1 MFGQLFVKNY
11 TLFFILIF
19 SFGLLSED
27 TNAQLLGKKKSTTK
41 KAETNRTDSLKVPD
55 IDSLAVPQKDTIITR
70 TGRQPAYRWQDRYL
84 NRYAQAVP
92 QSPFYL
98 KDPNNITTDFSL
110 SPDSKDI
117 TITEK
122 AGKGIDYK
130 VPQALTFNEYS
141 SIQNAYVR
149 KSILREYE
157 ELQDG
162 QSATTGKGLRPLI
175 QKNPI
180 IDRIFGGNMID
191 KLKPN
196 GFVML
201 DFRLTHTFDDNP
213 MRAIIARRQ
222 TIFDFDEQININ
234 FNGQIGEKL
243 GMLTNLDTKAA
254 FNFENQLKL
263 NFKNQPEDILQKV
276 EAGNISMPVKS
287 QLIPGVQN
295 LFGVKAGFRLGKLD
309 ITSVVAQQR
318 SKTESIVL
326 NGGTQNR
333 TFEIRA
339 DNYEENRHFFLAQF
353 FRNNYERALR
363 NLPLVLSGVKIT
375 RLEVYVTNR
384 TNTVESMRNLI
395 AFTDLG
401 DGKNTNLPVDNKN
414 PDVYSKLNANPGF
427 RRIDSTSAS
436 LILGPTN
443 LNYRKG
449 VDYEILRG
457 AKRLTEREYKFH
469 AELGYLSLVT
479 PLRNDEVLAVAYEY
493 TYNGQVHKVGEL
505 TEDYSILPESDAIM
519 LKLLKSSTI
528 RNRTNAPMWDLMMK
542 NIYSLG
548 VPGVGRQGFQLRVIY
563 KDDRTG
569 NDNPNLQEGKNL
581 KDIPL
586 IRVMN
591 LDNLNPNNDPQ
602 PGGDGNFDFIE
613 DITIDAKMG
622 RLIFPVLEPFGSTL
636 ASKFAVDEQALK
648 EKYVFNE
655 LYRTTLADAQQV
667 TTKNKFF
674 IRGSLQASSSSEI
687 MLPLGASGQS
697 VRIFAGGVQLQEGAD
712 YTIEPQLGRIKII
725 NQSVLNSARQIRI
738 EWERP
743 DLFNTQ
749 IRMMLGTRLDYN
761 LSKDIHIG
769 ATAMALRESTPAF
782 MTRIAIG
789 QEPVNNTIVGLDINY
804 RKDARFLTR
813 FLDALP
819 LIQTKEMSS
828 IQFTAEYAKL
838 FPSVNNKRINGN
850 AMIDDFEATRNIND
864 LTRQPTRWR
873 PGSTPAE
880 FQVNPIGYQHNFKRA
895 KISVYT
901 IDQTTYFD
909 GGLAGNLLPQQVQEA
924 ANNNLYEKAFTPQ
937 QIFPGRSIPTFNQSV
952 PVNVLDVSYFPA
964 ERGMY
969 NYNPNLTNDGL
980 LQNPKQ
986 NFGSIMRG
994 ITADN
999 DFDNSNTEYL
1009 TFWMLDP
1016 FKDVVRD
1023 GSPNG
1028 NKMNTTGGKLKFHLG
1043 DISEDFIP
1051 DGRNSFENG
1060 YPANEA
1066 VSDLSKPDRTPWGF
1080 VPKVQFITDAF
1091 DNQPGSRAKQDIGL
1105 DGLSNEQERSFTDI
1119 KNKFL
1124 DVINPNARLKA
1135 EKDPSADDFKFFTD
1149 PEFTAEQSLLER
1161 YKNYLGVENNSP
1173 QSNTTSTTSPT
1184 LANSVAPDKEDI
1196 NADNTINDVENYYEY
1211 EIDLMPNRLSAGNG
1225 FIVDQ
1230 VTVPGTQAT
1239 WYLFRVPVKQFTRK
1253 VGDINGFKSIRFMR
1267 LMLTDFEQ
1275 PVVLRFASLQLESN
1289 QYRVYDKSLSQSGLT
1304 EVPEPYDAK
1313 FKMGVVSIE
1322 ENGCADDG
1330 QNCNIKQ
1337 GKTPYKVPPGFIRD
1351 QDITQ
1356 QQFNVKFN
1364 EQSMSLSVTN
1374 LRDGDSRGVFRNTR
1388 IDMLNYKRLRLF
1400 IHAENETGD
1409 EKTVG
1414 GAFIRIGT
1422 DLSQHYYEIEIPQL
1436 KITPNGSIDENA
1448 IWPKEN
1454 FIDVSLQDLV
1464 ALKGERNRR
1473 AFNFT
1478 EAYSSTATGIID
1490 DGTEGNTY
1498 KITVVGNP
1506 DLSAIM
1512 TVMLGLRNPKSA
1524 DEQAHTYTVWL
1535 DELRAY
1541 GFDQTSGDAALL
1553 AANIKLADI
1562 ATVAINANLKTFG
1575 FGGVQDKISERAR
1588 ETGKGI
1594 GIASNIELDKFFPEN
1609 WGLKIPFF
1617 VNYDQQTITPHF
1629 NPLDPDMPLENAL
1642 ANIDDPVRREAYK
1655 RMVIDNSTRRGFNFS
1670 NVRKVKTREGALP
1683 HFYDIE
1689 NFSFTYAQNNVG
1701 RSNILIDDY
1710 SLNQYKGG
1718 FTYQYQPKQI
1728 NWEPFKNSKKLDRP
1742 FFYWLKDF
1750 NLSPLPSVMAFR
1762 TDFDKSFARTLLR
1775 NFDITTNSNN
1785 VSNAPYFEKY
1795 FLMNRAYD
1803 LQWNLTKSILFNYNA
1818 TMNAIVDEPYG
1829 DVDTEGEKQQLW
1841 KSIRNLGRAKNFYQ
1855 EMRLTYRLPLDKF
1868 FLLDWVTADAKF
1880 NNNFGY
1886 QAVALNIMDENNEAF
1901 GNTIRNG
1908 RERGVRGKI
1917 DFVKLYNKVKYLK
1930 FANSPNPE
1938 RKRFTRNPGDD
1949 ENIDI
1954 PPSNVG
1960 KAFTRLLMAVRGI
1973 DYDYSIVENTILPGF
1988 LPTPKFFGLSKEGAP
2003 GLPFVL
2009 GRQYTSSS
2017 AYGRSFIDTTNYGGN
2032 FQEIAASKGWLSKTR
2047 VQTQPF
2053 LQSKQHKFSYRTTIE
2068 PFKDFRMQISGN
2080 FSRGDSYQEYYIVD
2094 STGKYSSL
2102 SPVRNGNFS
2111 TSFWSF
2117 KTFFA
2122 RMNNEDVRNNYH
2134 YDIFEKM
2141 REYRTFYRD
2150 RLNSLSTNEGKYDE
2164 NSQDVLVPAFIAAYS
2179 GKGTKLDLTK
2189 FPFAK
2194 GFRFPMPNWRIDY
2207 SGLGN
2212 LEPFK
2217 RIFSSISISHSYTST
2232 YTVGNFTS
2240 SLEYGEAVV
2249 NFMIMNYPYAN
2260 GLRPVDQ
2267 RTTPVKI
2274 LENGTYTTQQ
2284 LFVPIFVMSTIS
2296 LEEKFLPFIG
2306 IQFTTRS
2313 KITGRFDYNRERRAA
2328 LNLSNAQVAEFSS
2341 EDYVFNFGFKKSGV
2355 KLPLRG
2361 RDGKVITLKNDL
2373 NFQFSFTI
2381 RDVKAVQRRLDGDPQ
2396 PVPPGGYNLQWG
2408 PRITYQVNKRV
2419 LLNFYID
2426 HQTTRPFVTNF
2437 NYPRKVTMG
2446 GINVRFSL
2454 SDQ

>member
-1 MFGQLFVKNY
+1 MFGQPFVKNF
-11 TLFFILIF
+11 TLFFILFF
-19 SFGLLSED
+19 SFVLVSEKAD
-27 TNAQLLGKKKSTTK
+27 AQLLGRKKSATTK
-41 KAETNRTDSLKVPD
+41 ADTVRT
-55 IDSLAVPQKDTIITR
+55 DSLAVPEKDTIIAR
-70 TGRQPAYRWQDRYL
+70 TGREPAYRWQDRYL

-98 KDPNNITTDFSL
+98 KDPNNITTDFSV
-110 SPDSKDI
+110 SPTSNDI
-117 TITEK
+117 SITEK

-130 VPQALTFNEYS
+130 LPQSLTFNEYS
-141 SIQNAYVR
+141 SLQNAYVR

-162 QSATTGKGLRPLI
+162 KSATTGKGLRPLL

-180 IDRIFGGNMID
+180 VDRIFGGNMMD

-196 GFVML
+196 GFVTL
-201 DFRLTHTFDDNP
+201 DFKIIHQFIDNP
-213 MRAIIARRQ
+213 VLPIIQRRQ
-222 TIFDFDEQININ
+222 TYFNFDEQININ

-295 LFGVKAGFRLGKLD
+295 LFGVKAGFKFGKLD
-309 ITSVVAQQR
+309 VTQVVAQQR

-333 TFEIRA
+333 TFEIRS

-353 FRNNYERALR
+353 FRGNYEKALR

-384 TNTVESMRNLI
+384 TNSVESMRNLL

-401 DGKNTNLPVDNKN
+401 DLKSGTAYKPADNETTTLFKT
-414 PDVYSKLNANPGF
+414 LNNNPGI
-427 RRIDSTSAS
+427 RKLDSTSSSPA
-436 LILGPTN
+436 LLALG
-443 LNYRKG
+443 LKKG
-449 VDYEILRG
+449 IDYEILRG
-457 AKRLTEREYKFH
+457 AKRLTEREFKYH
-469 AELGYLSLVT
+469 DELGYLSLVT
-479 PLRNDEVLAVAYEY
+479 PLRNDEVLAVAFEY
-493 TYNGQVHKVGEL
+493 TYNGQRFKVGEL
-505 TEDYSILPESDAIM
+505 TEDYSIRREDEAIL
-519 LKLLKSSTI
+519 LKLVKSSTI

-548 VPGVGRQGFQLRVIY
+548 VPGIGKQGFQLRIIY

-569 NDNPNLQEGKNL
+569 IDNPNLQEGKTL
-581 KDIPL
+581 KDVPL
-586 IRVMN
+586 VRVMN

-613 DITIDAKMG
+613 DVTIDAKMG
-622 RLIFPVLEPFGSTL
+622 RLIFPVLEPFGSHL
-636 ASKFAVDEQALK
+636 SSKFALDEQILK
-648 EKYVFNE
+648 DKYVYNE

-674 IRGSLQASSSSEI
+674 IRGSLQASNSSEI
-687 MLPLGASGQS
+687 MLPLGASGAS
-697 VRIFAGGVQLQEGAD
+697 VRVFAGGVQLQEGVD
-712 YTIEPQLGRIKII
+712 YTIEPQMGRIKIM

-769 ATAMALRESTPAF
+769 ATAMTLRESTPAF

-864 LTRQPTRWR
+864 LTRQPNRWR
-873 PGSTPAE
+873 PGSVPEPLRGNAISYN
-880 FQVNPIGYQHNFKRA
+880 QNYKRA

-909 GGLAGNLLPQQVQEA
+909 GGFGGEGGNVLPPQVQES
-924 ANNNLYEKAFTPQ
+924 ANANLYERAFTPQ
-937 QIFPGRSIPTFNQSV
+937 QIFPGRSIPTYGQSV
-952 PVNVLDVSYFPA
+952 PVTVLDVSYFPS

-969 NYNPNLTNDGL
+969 NYNTSLTSEGL
-980 LQNPKQ
+980 LSNPKD

-999 DFDNSNTEYL
+999 DFDNANTEYL

-1028 NKMNTTGGKLKFHLG
+1028 NKANTSGGKLKFHLG

-1060 YPANEA
+1060 LPANDS
-1066 VSDLSKPDRTPWGF
+1066 VSVQSKPDQTPWGF
-1080 VPKVQFITDAF
+1080 VPKVQFMTDAF
-1091 DNQPGSRAKQDIGL
+1091 DNQPGAREKQDVGL
-1105 DGLSNEQERSFTDI
+1105 DGMNNEQERNFSHI
-1119 KNKFL
+1119 KTFL
-1124 DVINPNARLKA
+1124 ETINASARTIA

-1149 PEFTAEQSLLER
+1149 PSFTANQSLVER
-1161 YKNYLGVENNSP
+1161 FKNYLGVENNSP
-1173 QSNTTSTTSPT
+1173 QSNASTTGPT
-1184 LANSVAPDKEDI
+1184 LANSVMPDKEDI
-1196 NADNTINDVENYYEY
+1196 NGDNTINDVENYYEY
-1211 EIDLMPNRLSAGNG
+1211 EIDLAPNRLTVGNG
-1225 FIVDQ
+1225 FIIDQ
-1230 VTVPGTQAT
+1230 VTVQGTQAT
-1239 WYLFRVPVKQFTRK
+1239 WYLFRVPIKQFTRK
-1253 VGDINGFKSIRFMR
+1253 YGDINGFKSIRFMR
-1267 LMLTDFEQ
+1267 MMLTDFEQ

-1289 QYRVYDKSLSQSGLT
+1289 QYRIYDKNLTQGGLT

-1313 FKMGVVSIE
+1313 FKMGVVNIE
-1322 ENGCADDG
+1322 ENGCAEDG
-1330 QNCNIKQ
+1330 QTCNIKD

-1364 EQSMSLSVTN
+1364 EQSMSLAVTN

-1388 IDMLNYKRLRLF
+1388 IDMINYKRLRMF
-1400 IHAENETGD
+1400 IHAENEAND

-1436 KITPNGSIDENA
+1436 KITPNGSLDENV

-1454 FIDVSLQDLV
+1454 WLDVALQDLV
-1464 ALKGERNRR
+1464 ALKGERNRK
-1473 AFNFT
+1473 AVNIT
-1478 EAYSSTATGIID
+1478 VPYSGTTTGIMD

-1498 KITVVGNP
+1498 KITVLGNP
-1506 DLSAIM
+1506 DLSAVLTIM
-1512 TVMLGLRNPKSA
+1512 VGLRNPKSE
-1524 DEQAHTYTVWL
+1524 DEQPNTYTVWVN
-1535 DELRAY
+1535 ELRAY
-1541 GFDQTSGDAALL
+1541 GFDQTSGDAGLL

-1562 ATVAINANLKTFG
+1562 ATVSINANLKTFG

-1617 VNYDQQTITPHF
+1617 VNFDQQTITPHF

-1642 ANIDDPVRREAYK
+1642 NNIDDPVRREAYK
-1655 RMVIDNSTRRGFNFS
+1655 RMVIDNSVRKGFNFS
-1670 NVRKVKTREGALP
+1670 NVRKIKTKEGALP

-1689 NFSFTYAQNNVG
+1689 NFSFTYAQNNVN

-1718 FTYQYQPKQI
+1718 FTYQFQPKQI
-1728 NWEPFKNSKKLDRP
+1728 NWEPFKNNKRMERP
-1742 FFYWLKDF
+1742 FLYWLKDF
-1750 NLSPLPSVMAFR
+1750 NLSPIPTVMAFR
-1762 TDFDKSFARTLLR
+1762 TDFDKSFARTMLR
-1775 NFDITTNSNN
+1775 NADLTTDG
-1785 VSNAPYFEKY
+1785 VAPYFEKY
-1795 FLMNRAYD
+1795 FLMNRNYD
-1803 LQWNLTKSILFNYNA
+1803 LQWNLSKSMLVNYMA
-1818 TMNAIVDEPYG
+1818 TMNAIIDEPYG
-1829 DVDTEGEKQQLW
+1829 DINTDEKAKELR
-1841 KSIRNLGRAKNFYQ
+1841 KSILGFGRAKNFYQ
-1855 EMRLTYRLPLDKF
+1855 EMRFTYRLPLDKF
-1868 FLLDWVTADAKF
+1868 FLLDWMTADAKY

-1886 QAVALNIMDENNEAF
+1886 QAMALNITDEESIRF

-1908 RERGVRGKI
+1908 RERGIRGKI

-1930 FANSPNPE
+1930 FANSPTPKT
-1938 RKRFTRNPGDD
+1938 KRFTRNPGND
-1949 ENIDI
+1949 EDI
-1954 PPSNVG
+1954 EVAPNNVA

-1973 DYDYSIVENTILPGF
+1973 DYDYSIVETTILPGF
-1988 LPTPKFFGLSKEGAP
+1988 MPTPKFFGLGEDGAP
-2003 GLPFVL
+2003 GLGFVL
-2009 GRQYTSSS
+2009 GNQYTKDKNFLTEG
-2017 AYGRSFIDTTNYGGN
+2017 AN
-2032 FQEIAASKGWLSKTR
+2032 FQEMAASKGWLSKTKT
-2047 VQTQPF
+2047 QTDPF
-2053 LQSKQHKFSYRTTIE
+2053 VQSKQKKFSYRTTIE

-2094 STGKYSSL
+2094 STGRYSST

-2117 KTFFA
+2117 NTFFS
-2122 RMNNEDVRNNYH
+2122 RMSKEDIKNNYR
-2134 YDIFEKM
+2134 YDIFENM
-2141 REYRTFYRD
+2141 REYRNYFAKEK
-2150 RLNSLSTNEGKYDE
+2150 LPAMNPNKEGAYDL
-2164 NSQDVLVPAFIAAYS
+2164 NSQDVLVPSFIAAYS
-2179 GKGTKLDLTK
+2179 GKGKDLDLTK
-2189 FPFAK
+2189 FPFSK

-2207 SGLGN
+2207 SGLAN

-2217 RIFSSISISHSYTST
+2217 KLFTSISISHSYSST
-2232 YTVGNFTS
+2232 YSVGNYTS
-2240 SLEYGEAVV
+2240 SLDYGSAVV
-2249 NFMIMNYPYAN
+2249 NLMIQNYPYMPN
-2260 GLRPVDQ
+2260 
-2267 RTTPVKI
+2267 
-2274 LENGTYTTQQ
+2274 ENSKQQ
-2284 LFVPIFVMSTIS
+2284 SIVRDGLFVPIFVMSTIS
-2296 LEEKFLPFIG
+2296 LEEKFQPFIG
-2306 IQFTTRS
+2306 VQFTTKS
-2313 KITGRFDYNRERRAA
+2313 KITGRFDWNRERRAA
-2328 LNLSNAQVAEFSS
+2328 LNLSNSQVAEYSS
-2341 EDYVFNFGFKKSGV
+2341 SDLVFNLGFKKSGV

-2373 NFQFSFTI
+2373 NFQFAFTI
-2381 RDVKAVQRRLDGDPQ
+2381 RDAKAIQRRLDGDPQ
-2396 PVPPGGYNLQWG
+2396 PTQGNYNLQWG

-2419 LLNFYID
+2419 LLNFYVD
-2426 HQTTRPFVTNF
+2426 HMNNRPFVTNF
-2437 NYPRKVTMG
+2437 SFPRTTTTG

-2454 SDQ
+2454 SDM

>member
-11 TLFFILIF
+11 TFFFILIF
-19 SFGLLSED
+19 SFGLISESAD
-27 TNAQLLGKKKSTTK
+27 AQLLGRKRNSTTK
-41 KAETNRTDSLKVPD
+41 ADTTRT
-55 IDSLAVPQKDTIITR
+55 DSLAVPEKDTIIVR

-98 KDPNNITTDFSL
+98 KDPGTINNDFSV
-110 SPDSKDI
+110 SPNSNDI
-117 TITEK
+117 SITEK

-130 VPQALTFNEYS
+130 IPQSLTFNEYS

-157 ELQDG
+157 ELADG
-162 QSATTGKGLRPLI
+162 KSATTDRGLRPLL

-180 IDRIFGGNMID
+180 VDRIFGGNMID

-196 GFVML
+196 GFVTL
-201 DFRLTHTFDDNP
+201 DFKLIHQFIDNP
-213 MRAIIARRQ
+213 LLPIIQRRQ
-222 TIFDFDEQININ
+222 TLFNFDEQININ

-276 EAGNISMPVKS
+276 EAGNITMPVKS

-295 LFGVKAGFRLGKLD
+295 LFGVKAGFKFGKLD
-309 ITSVVAQQR
+309 ITQVVAQQR

-326 NGGTQNR
+326 NGGTQSR

-353 FRNNYERALR
+353 FRSNYERALR

-401 DGKNTNLPVDNKN
+401 DVKTGTTYAPVRNEATTLYSNLSN
-414 PDVYSKLNANPGF
+414 NPGF
-427 RRIDSTSAS
+427 RRIDSTTSSAA
-436 LILGPTN
+436 LKGLN
-443 LNYRKG
+443 LNKG
-449 VDYEILRG
+449 IDYEILRG
-457 AKRLTEREYKFH
+457 AKRLTEREYKFNP
-469 AELGYLSLVT
+469 ELGYLSLVT
-479 PLRNDEVLAVAYEY
+479 PLRNDEILAVAFEY
-493 TYNGQVHKVGEL
+493 TYNGQNYKVGEL
-505 TEDYSILPESDAIM
+505 TEDYSIRPENEAIM

-528 RNRTNAPMWDLMMK
+528 RNRTGSPMWDLMMK

-548 VPGVGRQGFQLRVIY
+548 VPGVGKQGFQLRLIY

-569 NDNPNLQEGKNL
+569 IDNPNLQEGKTL
-581 KDIPL
+581 KDVPL
-586 IRVMN
+586 VRVMN

-613 DITIDAKMG
+613 DITIDSKMG
-622 RLIFPVLEPFGSTL
+622 KLIFPVLEPFGSHL
-636 ASKFAVDEQALK
+636 ASKFAIDEQILK
-648 EKYVFNE
+648 DKYVFNE

-674 IRGSLQASSSSEI
+674 IRGSLQASSNSDI

-712 YTIEPQLGRIKII
+712 YTIEPQLGRIKIL
-725 NQSVLNSARQIRI
+725 NQSVLNSSRQIRI

-769 ATAMALRESTPAF
+769 ATAMTLRESTPAF

-813 FLDALP
+813 LLDALP

-873 PGSTPAE
+873 PGSAPEAYRGSDTG
-880 FQVNPIGYQHNFKRA
+880 FDYNYKRG

-901 IDQTTYFD
+901 IDQTTYLD
-909 GGLAGNLLPQQVQEA
+909 GGFGGGAGNVLPPEVQEA
-924 ANNNLYEKAFTPQ
+924 ANGNLYERAFTPQ
-937 QIFPGRSIPTFNQSV
+937 QIFPGRSIPTFSEGV
-952 PVNVLDVSYFPA
+952 PVSVLDVSYFPA

-969 NYNPNLTNDGL
+969 NYNPSLTADGY
-980 LQNPKQ
+980 LQNPRQ

-999 DFDNSNTEYL
+999 DFDNANTEYI

-1016 FKDVVRD
+1016 FKDVIRD

-1028 NKMNTTGGKLKFHLG
+1028 NKSNTTGGKLKFHLG

-1060 YPANEA
+1060 LPANES
-1066 VSDLSKPDRTPWGF
+1066 VSDQSKPDQTPWGF
-1080 VPKVQFITDAF
+1080 VPKVQFMTDAF
-1091 DNQPGSRAKQDIGL
+1091 DNQPGSREKQDVGL
-1105 DGLSNEQERSFTDI
+1105 DGLSNAQERTFGNISTYL
-1119 KNKFL
+1119 NNL
-1124 DVINPNARLKA
+1124 NINPAAKA
-1135 EKDPSADDFKFFTD
+1135 KIEEDPSADDFKFFTD
-1149 PEFTAEQSLLER
+1149 PTFTPQQSLIER
-1161 YKNYLGVENNSP
+1161 FKNYLGVENNSP
-1173 QSNTTSTTSPT
+1173 QSNANSTTSPT
-1184 LANSVAPDKEDI
+1184 LANSVTPDKEDI
-1196 NADNTINDVENYYEY
+1196 NADNTINDVENFYEY
-1211 EIDLMPNRLSAGNG
+1211 EIDLSPSRMSAGTG

-1230 VTVPGTQAT
+1230 VTVPNTQAT
-1239 WYLFRVPVKQFTRK
+1239 WYLFRIPVKQFTRK
-1253 VGDINGFKSIRFMR
+1253 FGDINGFKSIRFMR
-1267 LMLTDFEQ
+1267 MMLTDFQQ

-1289 QYRVYDKSLSQSGLT
+1289 QYRIYDKSLTQTGLT

-1330 QNCNIKQ
+1330 QNCNIKE

-1364 EQSMSLSVTN
+1364 EQSMSLAVTN

-1400 IHAENETGD
+1400 IHAENEAND
-1409 EKTVG
+1409 EKTIG

-1436 KITPNGSIDENA
+1436 KITPNGSIDENV

-1454 FIDVSLQDLV
+1454 FIDVALQDLV
-1464 ALKGERNRR
+1464 ALKGERNRK
-1473 AFNFT
+1473 AQNIT
-1478 EAYSSTATGIID
+1478 VPYSSTTTGTIE
-1490 DGTEGNTY
+1490 DGTEGNNY
-1498 KITVVGNP
+1498 KITVLGNP
-1506 DLSAIM
+1506 DLSAVM
-1512 TVMLGLRNPKSA
+1512 TVMIGLRNPKSA
-1524 DEQAHTYTVWL
+1524 DEQPATYTVWL

-1541 GFDQTSGDAALL
+1541 GFDQTSGDAGLL
-1553 AANIKLADI
+1553 AANIKLADL
-1562 ATVAINANLKTFG
+1562 ATVSINANLKTFG

-1594 GIASNIELDKFFPEN
+1594 GIASNVEVDKFFPEN

-1617 VNYDQQTITPHF
+1617 VNFDQQTVTPHF

-1642 ANIDDPVRREAYK
+1642 ANIDDPIKREAYR
-1655 RMVIDNSTRRGFNFS
+1655 RMVVDNNTRKGFNFS
-1670 NVRKVKTREGALP
+1670 NVRKIKTKEGALP
-1683 HFYDIE
+1683 HFYDVE
-1689 NFSFTYAQNNVG
+1689 NFSFTYAQNNVN
-1701 RSNILIDDY
+1701 RRNILIDDY

-1718 FTYQYQPKQI
+1718 FTYQYQPKPI
-1728 NWEPFKNSKKLDRP
+1728 NWEPFKNNKSLERP
-1742 FFYWLKDF
+1742 FLYWLKDF
-1750 NLSPLPSVMAFR
+1750 NLSPLPTVMAFR

-1775 NFDITTNSNN
+1775 NSDLTTDG
-1785 VSNAPYFEKY
+1785 VQPYFEKY
-1795 FLMNRAYD
+1795 FLMNRFYD
-1803 LQWNLTKSILFNYNA
+1803 LQWNLTKSILFNYTA

-1829 DVDTEGEKQQLW
+1829 DINTEQKAQQLRQ
-1841 KSIRNLGRAKNFYQ
+1841 SILGFGRAKNFYQ
-1855 EMRLTYRLPLDKF
+1855 EMRFTYRLPLDKF
-1868 FLLDWVTADAKF
+1868 FLLDWVTADAKY

-1886 QAVALNIMDENNEAF
+1886 QAIALNIMDEDSIPF

-1908 RERGVRGKI
+1908 RDRGIRGKI
-1917 DFVKLYNKVKYLK
+1917 DFIKLYNKVKYLK

-1949 ENIDI
+1949 ENIEI
-1954 PPSNVG
+1954 PPSNVA

-1973 DYDYSIVENTILPGF
+1973 DYDYSIVETTILPGF
-1988 LPTPKFFGLSKEGAP
+1988 MPSPKFFGLSPDGAP
-2003 GLPFVL
+2003 GLGFVL
-2009 GRQYTSSS
+2009 GNQYTTEGDFKR
-2017 AYGRSFIDTTNYGGN
+2017 ANGN
-2032 FQEIAASKGWLSKTR
+2032 FQEFAASKGWLSKTKT
-2047 VQTQPF
+2047 QTQPF
-2053 LQSKQHKFSYRTTIE
+2053 VQTKQKKFSYRTTIE

-2094 STGKYSSL
+2094 SLGRYSST

-2117 KTFFA
+2117 NTFFA
-2122 RMNNEDVRNNYH
+2122 RMTEKDIKNNYH
-2134 YDIFEKM
+2134 YEIFENM
-2141 REYRTFYRD
+2141 RSYRQFFAEKLTA
-2150 RLNSLSTNEGKYDE
+2150 LNPNKEGIYDK

-2179 GKGTKLDLTK
+2179 GKGTKLDLNK
-2189 FPFAK
+2189 FPFSK

-2207 SGLGN
+2207 SGLAN
-2212 LEPFK
+2212 LAPFNK
-2217 RIFSSISISHSYTST
+2217 MFSSISISHSYSST
-2232 YTVGNFTS
+2232 YSVGNFTS
-2240 SLEYGEAVV
+2240 SLDYGAAVV
-2249 NFMIMNYPYAN
+2249 NFMIMDYPYSNASKTTT
-2260 GLRPVDQ
+2260 VDVLINDQ
-2267 RTTPVKI
+2267 YVK
-2274 LENGTYTTQQ
+2274 QKQ
-2284 LFVPIFVMSTIS
+2284 FVPVFVMSTVT
-2296 LEEKFLPFIG
+2296 LEEKFQPFIG
-2306 IQFTTRS
+2306 VQFTTKS
-2313 KITGRFDYNRERRAA
+2313 KITGRFDWNRERRAA
-2328 LNLSNAQVAEFSS
+2328 LNLSNSQVAEYSS
-2341 EDYVFNFGFKKSGV
+2341 SDFVFNFGFKKNGV

-2373 NFQFSFTI
+2373 NLQFAFTI
-2381 RDVKAVQRRLDGDPQ
+2381 RDVKAIQRRLDGDPQ
-2396 PVPPGGYNLQWG
+2396 PTQGNYNLQWG

-2419 LLNFYID
+2419 LLNFYVE
-2426 HQTTRPFVTNF
+2426 HMNNRPFVTNF
-2437 NYPRKVTMG
+2437 SYPRKTTTG